1 MLSEEERKEIEEVL
15 SRYGG
20 DAQAASVESLKA
32 LQRRRRW
39 ISDETLAELAAFL
52 CLSIEDL
59 ESVATFYN
67 LIFRRPVGRN
77 VILVCDSVS
86 CWLMGYEQVSAR
98 LCERLGIGFGETT
111 EDDRFTLL
119 PTVCLGD
126 CDHAPVMMVNED
138 LHRELEP
145 ETAASVLDRY
155 R

>member
-1 MLSEEERKEIEEVL
+1 MLNEAERREIEEVL

-39 ISDETLAELAAFL
+39 VSDETLADLAAFL
-52 CLSIEDL
+52 GLSMADL

-86 CWLMGYEQVSAR
+86 CWLMGYEGVSAR

-111 EDDRFTLL
+111 EDGRFTLL

-126 CDHAPVMMVNED
+126 CDRAPVMMVNDD
-138 LHRELEP
+138 LHRELAP
-145 ETAASVLDRY
+145 ETVTSILDRY

>member
-1 MLSEEERKEIEEVL
+1 MLSEHERREIEDVL
-15 SRYGG
+15 SHYGG
-20 DAQAASVESLKA
+20 NAQAASVESLKA
-32 LQRRRRW
+32 LQRERGW

-52 CLSIEDL
+52 DLSKEDL

-77 VILVCDSVS
+77 VVLVCDSVS
-86 CWLMGYEQVSAR
+86 CWLMGYEGVRAR

-111 EDDRFTLL
+111 QDGRFTLL

-126 CDHAPVMMVNED
+126 CDRAPVMMVNDDQHRD
-138 LHRELEP
+138 LDP
-145 ETAASVLDRY
+145 DTVGAILDRY

>member
-1 MLSEEERKEIEEVL
+1 MLSEEERQEIEEVL
-15 SRYGG
+15 SQYGG

-32 LQRRRRW
+32 LQRRRGW
-39 ISDETLAELAAFL
+39 VSDATLADLAAFL
-52 CLSIEDL
+52 RLATEDL
-59 ESVATFYN
+59 EAVATFYN
-67 LIFRRPVGRN
+67 LIFRSPVGRH

-98 LCERLGIGFGETT
+98 LCERLGVGFGDTT
-111 EDDRFTLL
+111 PDGRFTLL

-126 CDHAPVMMVNED
+126 CDHAPVMMVNDD

-145 ETAASVLDRY
+145 ETAAAILDRY